1 MEFIIITNNPK
12 VFNFYKETDE
22 IIFLKEKTIL
32 QVLEETNNYII
43 KGHKLLSDPILY
55 NIENSENPFKTIII
69 SKKPAE
75 NNMGSLDMIVGALQI
90 AEKLPKTVSFNEKE
104 EFLEEF
110 RFVDLNLIINSIKEL
125 DWYKKFNSK
134 ILIKILKYS

>member
-1 MEFIIITNNPK
+1 MEFIIVTNNPK

-22 IIFLKEKTIL
+22 IIFLKEKTRL
-32 QVLEETNNYII
+32 EVLEEVNDYII

-75 NNMGSLDMIVGALQI
+75 NNMSSIDIIIGALQI
-90 AEKLPKTVSFNEKE
+90 AEKLPTAIPFNSSENI
-104 EFLEEF
+104 LEEF

-125 DWYKKFNSK
+125 D
-134 ILIKILKYS
+134 

>member
-1 MEFIIITNNPK
+1 MEFIIVTNNPK

-22 IIFLKEKTIL
+22 IIFLKEKTRL
-32 QVLEETNNYII
+32 EVLEEVNDYII

-75 NNMGSLDMIVGALQI
+75 NNMSSIDIIIGALQI
-90 AEKLPKTVSFNEKE
+90 AEKLPRAIPFNLNENI
-104 EFLEEF
+104 LEEF

-125 DWYKKFNSK
+125 D
-134 ILIKILKYS
+134 

>member
-22 IIFLKEKTIL
+22 VIFLKEKSL
-32 QVLEETNNYII
+32 LELLEEINNYII

-55 NIENSENPFKTIII
+55 NIENSENPYKTIII
-69 SKKPAE
+69 SKCPAE
-75 NNMGSLDMIVGALQI
+75 NNMSSLDIIMGVLQI
-90 AEKLPKTVSFNEKE
+90 AEKLPKPIPFTSREDI
-104 EFLEEF
+104 LEEF

-125 DWYKKFNSK
+125 D
-134 ILIKILKYS
+134 

>member
-1 MEFIIITNNPK
+1 MFMEFIIVTNNPK

-32 QVLEETNNYII
+32 EVLEEINNYII

-55 NIENSENPFKTIII
+55 NIENSENPYKTIII
-69 SKKPAE
+69 SKYPAE
-75 NNMGSLDMIVGALQI
+75 NNMSSLDIIMGVLQI
-90 AEKLPKTVSFNEKE
+90 AEKLPKPIPFTSKE
-104 EFLEEF
+104 DILEEF

-125 DWYKKFNSK
+125 D
-134 ILIKILKYS
+134 

>member
-1 MEFIIITNNPK
+1 MEFIIVTNNPK

-22 IIFLKEKTIL
+22 IIFLKEKTRL
-32 QVLEETNNYII
+32 EVLEEVNDYII

-75 NNMGSLDMIVGALQI
+75 NNMSSIDIIIGALQI
-90 AEKLPKTVSFNEKE
+90 AEKLPRAIPFNSSENI
-104 EFLEEF
+104 LEEF

-125 DWYKKFNSK
+125 D
-134 ILIKILKYS
+134 

>member
-1 MEFIIITNNPK
+1 MEFIIVTNNPK

-22 IIFLKEKTIL
+22 IIFLKEKTRL
-32 QVLEETNNYII
+32 EVLEEVNDYII

-75 NNMGSLDMIVGALQI
+75 NNMSSIDIIIGALQI
-90 AEKLPKTVSFNEKE
+90 AEKLPRAIPFNSNENI
-104 EFLEEF
+104 LEEF

-125 DWYKKFNSK
+125 D
-134 ILIKILKYS
+134 